1 MPAVHGKTEYA
12 PVLQSANRIA
22 MIACVHARQE
32 VLAALLDPPH
42 RTLEPH
48 GEQAE
53 RDVLRIEDALH
64 AEAAAD
70 VRRDHTDAVLGQ
82 PEHLGQ
88 AVARE
93 VRHLRARPERQLALG
108 GAPVGDAA
116 TSFHRRRRV
125 AIGTKRSLDHHHRA
139 VHGQIDAAVLEAAR
153 EQDVA
158 RRRVVDERRAVAHG
172 GIGLDRRRQRL
183 VVHVDQRRAVLR
195 RVAVGGH
202 DHGQGLAGV
211 ARLRPR
217 EDRLVGDDVAGQR
230 RLRPQAAAREGVVG
244 ARPDVDDARRGGGA
258 PGGDDAKPRVGVNAA
273 DEGDVEHAWQLDVAD
288 VAPAAGHEAGVL
300 APGLPGA
307 ERRRRHR
314 TGAQSI
320 A

>member
-1 MPAVHGKTEYA
+1 M
-12 PVLQSANRIA
+12 
-22 MIACVHARQE
+22 
-32 VLAALLDPPH
+32 
-42 RTLEPH
+42 
-48 GEQAE
+48 
-53 RDVLRIEDALH
+53 
-64 AEAAAD
+64 
-70 VRRDHTDAVLGQ
+70 
-82 PEHLGQ
+82 
-88 AVARE
+88 
-93 VRHLRARPERQLALG
+93 
-108 GAPVGDAA
+108 
-116 TSFHRRRRV
+116 
-125 AIGTKRSLDHHHRA
+125 
-139 VHGQIDAAVLEAAR
+139 
-153 EQDVA
+153 
-158 RRRVVDERRAVAHG
+158 DERRAVAHG

-183 VVHVDQRRAVLR
+183 VIHVDQRRAVLR

-258 PGGDDAKPRVGVNAA
+258 PGGDGAKPRVGVNAA